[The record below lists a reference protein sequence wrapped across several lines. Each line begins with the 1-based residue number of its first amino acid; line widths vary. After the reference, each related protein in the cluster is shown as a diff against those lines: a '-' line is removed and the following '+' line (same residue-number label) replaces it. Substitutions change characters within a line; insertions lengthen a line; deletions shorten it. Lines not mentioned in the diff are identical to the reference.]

1 MELINLKSVSLLNFE
16 KLKKKLIEAEIKK
29 LVEANN
35 EHQRN
40 LQQLQAQLETT
51 NEKRKSLDQVDVK
64 KMLKDYEQMLQ
75 YYTLMKTKNKMKD
88 SNAKSEE
95 WQEVVEE

>member
-40 LQQLQAQLETT
+40 L
-51 NEKRKSLDQVDVK
+51 
-64 KMLKDYEQMLQ
+64 
-75 YYTLMKTKNKMKD
+75 
-88 SNAKSEE
+88 
-95 WQEVVEE
+95 